1 MSEKQKKISKKS
13 KEAPDR
19 FTLSLMPETD
29 ERAGRYA
36 TVGLVI
42 SLILGFWFATVELV
56 VDEIMFDEAGQEEL
70 VATMTIEEKPEEKK
84 EEKKKEDE
92 SKKKRKQAGG
102 GGKPRGKG
110 QPNAP
115 QSRGVLKLLTSTT
128 SKSGFSAYS
137 LTSNTKFASD
147 LDKVLRNVAGLQKTG
162 DTKLG
167 GRKGKSDAG
176 FNDGYAEGG
185 SGGIGDML
193 GGLLGGGGGAITTR
207 AKGKIKAPS
216 SKDIDWGDG
225 GGSRS
230 KAEVMRVVNAR
241 TPGLRYIYNKYLKSN
256 PGFSGKVTLRFTIA
270 PGGNIIQI
278 TIVSST
284 TGVSSFDQE
293 VMQKVKSSFVF
304 EKIKSGNTT
313 VTIPF
318 TFSE

>member
-1 MSEKQKKISKKS
+1 MLENQQKPDAKA

-19 FTLSLMPETD
+19 FTQSLMPETD
-29 ERAGRYA
+29 ERAAKYA
-36 TVGLVI
+36 SIGLVV
-42 SLILGFWFATVELV
+42 SLLLGFWFATVELV

-70 VATMTIEEKPEEKK
+70 TATMKIEEKPEEKK
-84 EEKKKEDE
+84 EEKKKDE
-92 SKKKRKQAGG
+92 AKKKRKQAGG

-128 SKSGFSAYS
+128 SKTGFSAYS
-137 LTSNTKFASD
+137 LTNNTKFASD
-147 LDKVLRNVAGLQKTG
+147 LDKVLKNVAGLQKTG

-167 GRKGKSDAG
+167 GRKGKADAG

-193 GGLLGGGGGAITTR
+193 GGLLGGGGGSISTR
-207 AKGKIKAPS
+207 AKGKIKAPAQ
-216 SKDIDWGDG
+216 KDIDWGDG

-241 TPGLRYIYNKYLKSN
+241 TPGLRYLYNKYLKSN

-278 TIVSST
+278 SIVGST
-284 TGVSSFDQE
+284 TGVAAFDRE

-318 TFSE
+318 TFTE